1 MTVEELNE
9 ALEKEKANSA
19 ALTEA
24 AAKSVQQISDL
35 TAERD
40 SLKEEL
46 TATKEA
52 FDKLQTELQ
61 DTKKLN
67 FTLAR
72 TIDQGKGAEASPE
85 ELMRDMFL
93 GGAK

>member
-1 MTVEELNE
+1 MTEEELKA
-9 ALEKEKANSA
+9 ALEQEKANTA

-24 AAKSVQQISDL
+24 AAASVKQISDL

-52 FDKLQTELQ
+52 YDKIQVELQ

-72 TIDQGKGAEASPE
+72 TIDQGKGPEASPE

>member
-1 MTVEELNE
+1 MTLEELNE
-9 ALEKEKANSA
+9 ALEKEKANTA

-24 AAKSVQQISDL
+24 AAKSVDQISNL

-72 TIDQGKGAEASPE
+72 TIDQGKGTEASPE
-85 ELMRDMFL
+85 EIMRDMFL
-93 GGAK
+93 GGGK

>member
-9 ALEKEKANSA
+9 ALEKEKANTA

-24 AAKSVQQISDL
+24 AAKSVEQISDL

-46 TATKEA
+46 TKTKEA
-52 FDKLQTELQ
+52 FEKMQTELQ

-72 TIDQGKGAEASPE
+72 TIDQGKGSEASPE